1 MASKLA
7 RSGDGRVEELS
18 APPTFPRSQTGFL
31 IISYYGLPWRLQRA
45 PEEEQMGRFV
55 ISPHFRLHEWV
66 AEEKG
71 YFGAEGLEYEFRELV
86 QSSDGASQ
94 QLGDKI
100 GAMQTF

>member
-55 ISPHFRLHEWV
+55 ISPAFPAPRMGGRGKGLLRGGRPRVRIPQRLRKPCDARQGRRLH
-66 AEEKG
+66 
-71 YFGAEGLEYEFRELV
+71 
-86 QSSDGASQ
+86 
-94 QLGDKI
+94 QL
-100 GAMQTF
+100 